1 MIIMT
6 YEYIFFTH
14 LYCIV
19 FFFYLS
25 EHVVFWI
32 PYILLDLLNG
42 RPGLRLKTRV
52 KRAKK
57 YIIIVLFR

>member
-1 MIIMT
+1 MSISFSLI
-6 YEYIFFTH
+6 
-14 LYCIV
+14 CIV
-19 FFFYLS
+19 SCFFFYLP